1 MLYVPYLLE
10 AVAKSRPQSRERIT
24 QGHELGP
31 PRGGYGGHLRTALHA
46 LVWFSQDILMANLA
60 SPDIMVAT

>member
-1 MLYVPYLLE
+1 M
-10 AVAKSRPQSRERIT
+10 ERVT
-24 QGHELGP
+24 QGRELQP
-31 PRGGYGGHLRTALHA
+31 PRSGDGGRLRTALHA

>member
-1 MLYVPYLLE
+1 MLCVPCLLE
-10 AVAKSRPQSRERIT
+10 AVAKSHPQSMERVT
-24 QGHELGP
+24 QGRELQP
-31 PRGGYGGHLRTALHA
+31 PRSGDGGRLRTALHA